1 MPSHAA
7 PFHPE
12 TVFFLGAGASACLGY
27 PLGSDLLPS
36 LSREVDSSNLVNLKD
51 AWKNWKQLTDSAKE
65 AVVKDDRLA
74 RLVLNPNPEIA
85 LSAIDLMDA
94 ALEWEDEEAEESGF
108 LKANQDFNAGLESIR
123 AYYRGLGREVLS
135 EARTAR
141 ASLLNSLDWYFSLK
155 HGELTARPRSSRDYL
170 RGALAEE
177 GLQSGDVVV
186 TTNWDAVA
194 ELTLAEDGH
203 WNPADGYGFSRKL
216 VNALVGPNGQSGPLP
231 PGVTHSSSV
240 KVLKLH
246 GSFGWH
252 EYHDKLFLGYDNFLY
267 HFRFQYGSKAI
278 TLKDAATPDLTGYET
293 AILLYPSFLKRVR
306 IPELYEVW
314 NLAGE
319 AVRVAKK
326 VVVIGYSLPE
336 ADTAVRT
343 LLLPLRFR
351 ALRGDVQVLV
361 FDKSDKTIGRWQEF
375 LGGNAQVHQMTVCD

>member
-1 MPSHAA
+1 VKAA

-36 LSREVDSSNLVNLKD
+36 LSREVDSSRLVNLQD
-51 AWKNWKQLTDSAKE
+51 AWKKWKQFTDSAKE
-65 AVVKDDRLA
+65 ALVKDDRLA

-94 ALEWEDEEAEESGF
+94 ALEWEDEEAEESGI

-123 AYYRGLGREVLS
+123 AYYRGPGREVLS
-135 EARTAR
+135 EARMAR
-141 ASLLNSLDWYFSLK
+141 TSLLHSLNWYFSLK
-155 HGELTARPRSSRDYL
+155 HGEIIALPRSSRDYL
-170 RGALAEE
+170 RGALAKE
-177 GLQSGDVVV
+177 GLKSGDVVV

-194 ELTLAEDGH
+194 ELTLTEDGQ
-203 WNPADGYGFSRKL
+203 WNPADGYGFSRRL
-216 VNALVGPNGQSGPLP
+216 VNALTGPNGRPRPRP
-231 PGVTHSSSV
+231 PDVTRSSVV

-246 GSFGWH
+246 GSFGWY
-252 EYHDKLFLGYDNFLY
+252 EYHEKLFLGYHDFLY
-267 HFRFQYGSKAI
+267 HFPFQHGSETI
-278 TLKDAATPDLTGYET
+278 TLKDAATPELTGYET
-293 AILLYPSFLKRVR
+293 TILLYPSFLKRVR

-351 ALRGDVQVLV
+351 ALKGDVRVVV
-361 FDKSDKTIGRWQEF
+361 FDKSNETIGRWQEF
-375 LGGNAQVHQMTVCD
+375 LGGNAQTYQRTVCE